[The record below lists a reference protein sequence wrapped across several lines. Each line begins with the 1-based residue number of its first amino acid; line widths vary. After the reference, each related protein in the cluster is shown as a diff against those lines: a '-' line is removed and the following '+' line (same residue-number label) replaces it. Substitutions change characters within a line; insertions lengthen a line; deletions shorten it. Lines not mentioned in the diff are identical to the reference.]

1 MPHALLAPPIHLC
14 LIHPLGDRAALSV
27 LDTALALRDDLQA
40 LDVSVTLARQ
50 RLRADAVNIVIGI
63 EHGFDADAARGHCCL
78 LLNRAPLRDGGG
90 RLPAAAL
97 RQLQRFPVV
106 DVDPLSL
113 AVLRAGTPSHAPA
126 TATWLPGPQRPPA
139 PPGLPLA
146 ERPIPLLMSG
156 APTARQAALLAGMAQ
171 AGIAVARLDQ
181 ALAGPELAAMQAQ
194 ARAVLCLLPD
204 DDAPPDLLA
213 MALAL
218 RQGTPV
224 LAERPGNGQLP
235 DAPPASA
242 VMWFEP
248 TGDGL
253 AAALKGGAEGAAF
266 AAAGAAC
273 LEAFAHTA
281 PTEPARAVWT
291 LAQALWAEHTAAGL
305 TPPLPDRLCVLSPGQ
320 SRRPGWWHVAARP
333 SGAID
338 EVLDLRQPLTPEGV
352 AYSGHWA
359 VVDAGA
365 WSPDDQMLPVNLL
378 SLLAEGGR
386 AILRCPVSA
395 LAGSAAG
402 GDARAAAVST
412 ALAPWTRQFW
422 RSGLFSHRFHLE
434 HLGPL
439 DEAGAPV
446 ALRDAHQLR
455 LVLVRRETSYQ
466 ERSQARAMRDD
477 FGLAELAAAAIA

>member
-1 MPHALLAPPIHLC
+1 MSHAPSAPPVHLC
-14 LIHPLGDRAALSV
+14 LVHPLGDTAALSV

-40 LDVSVTLARQ
+40 LGVIVTLARQ
-50 RLRADAVNIVIGI
+50 RLRADAVNLVIGV
-63 EHGFDADAARGHCCL
+63 EHGFDADAARGHCCV

-90 RLPAAAL
+90 RLPPAAL

-113 AVLRAGTPSHAPA
+113 AVLRAGTPTRAPA
-126 TATWLPGPQRPPA
+126 TATWLPGPLRTAA
-139 PPGLPLA
+139 PTLPLA

-194 ARAVLCLLPD
+194 ARAVLCLLPE

-248 TGDGL
+248 TGEGL

-266 AAAGAAC
+266 AAAGDAC
-273 LEAFAHTA
+273 LAAFAHTA
-281 PTEPARAVWT
+281 PAEPARAVWT
-291 LAQALWAEHTAAGL
+291 LAQSLWAAHTAAGI
-305 TPPLPDRLCVLSPGQ
+305 TPPLPDRVCLLSAGQ
-320 SRRPGWWHVAARP
+320 PRRPGWWHVAAQP

-338 EVLDLRQPLTPEGV
+338 EVLDLRQPLRPEQAAHTGR
-352 AYSGHWA
+352 WA
-359 VVDAGA
+359 VVEAGA
-365 WSPDDQMLPVNLL
+365 WCPDDHTCPLNVLA
-378 SLLAEGGR
+378 LLAEGGR
-386 AILRCPVSA
+386 LVLRCRVSD
-395 LAGSAAG
+395 LAGTPS
-402 GDARAAAVST
+402 GDDALTAAVST
-412 ALAPWTRQFW
+412 ALAPWTTQFW
-422 RSGLFSHRFHLE
+422 LSGLFSHRFHLD
-434 HLGPL
+434 HLGAL
-439 DEAGAPV
+439 DEAGMPV
-446 ALRDAHQLR
+446 ALRDARQLR

-466 ERSQARAMRDD
+466 ERSQARAMSDD
-477 FGLAELAAAAIA
+477 FGLASMAAPAIA